1 MRDSHCP
8 PDDTDNRQRTRYF
21 EGKLLTAE
29 DLEREQEYHRA
40 ALRRHNVA
48 LHGWGVARGL
58 DVTRPSSGVAE
69 VVVAPGYAIDPC
81 GREILLTDA
90 VTIPLP
96 ASGASTIAVRAVETA
111 VGGNVLRDD
120 VEVTIVSDPLPS
132 WIVLASVE
140 TASAGGRV
148 DMSVRRTLSLD

>member
-1 MRDSHCP
+1 MTPS
-8 PDDTDNRQRTRYF
+8 
-21 EGKLLTAE
+21 
-29 DLEREQEYHRA
+29 
-40 ALRRHNVA
+40 
-48 LHGWGVARGL
+48 
-58 DVTRPSSGVAE
+58 SSGVAE

-111 VGGNVLRDD
+111 VGDNVLRDD
-120 VEVTIVSDPLPS
+120 VEVTIVSDPLPP

-140 TASAGGRV
+140 TEGAGVRV
-148 DMSVRRTLSLD
+148 EMSVRGDSAWTDRHRRRSRSHVRVTRATRNPC